1 MKRIIITI
9 IFVLI
14 TFISVTFAV
23 SAILLNSDKILNSF
37 SIISVDN
44 VSHFFAI
51 NFERVKAAEY
61 YEIVVYDEN
70 NVEVFSEKVKKNNV
84 SINLEKI
91 NYNAKYKIV
100 IYAYDKLS
108 DSIAVLNPYIFT
120 YSEPTFSEENN
131 LVMNNDEN
139 YKLII
144 NGNLHKKN
152 YLIRISDNGYKLV
165 EEKLTTNEYMINK
178 KYYKDLE
185 QKLDIEIIDGITSI
199 DKITLYNKM
208 SPISNIVI
216 KTPENDSTLN
226 FNDVTLIY
234 EGGENATKY
243 LIQIYKDN
251 HLIKEAEVKKNK
263 CIISAELFEKAAN
276 YKIKI
281 NAMYKDYNDYTKS
294 GEVQFKMNEK
304 DTLKPVYLNVSP
316 KYIKPGTKL
325 ILNNPNAEGTIY
337 FTTNGEDPVSSGT
350 KYTEPII
357 VNGNMILKA
366 VVMEPN
372 KNNSIVQAFDINVGT
387 KETYSVYLS
396 PSNQDGNYGVP
407 KTGYRNEMVEMN
419 DLTNY
424 IEKKLQQYGVKVYRN
439 SSYGN
444 INLWVSDSKYY
455 GVDLHLAI
463 HSNASS
469 DHQSYGVETWIN
481 EEASKSYSLA
491 YLLQNAIYGI
501 YYNEEEAASRG
512 VKYANGSLGEVN
524 DEFVPFGILLEIAH
538 HDYEKDAYW
547 IMQNKELIANTIADT
562 ILKYFGII

>member
-1 MKRIIITI
+1 ML
-9 IFVLI
+9 VLI
-14 TFISVTFAV
+14 
-23 SAILLNSDKILNSF
+23 
-37 SIISVDN
+37 
-44 VSHFFAI
+44 
-51 NFERVKAAEY
+51 
-61 YEIVVYDEN
+61 
-70 NVEVFSEKVKKNNV
+70 
-84 SINLEKI
+84 EKI

-316 KYIKPGTKL
+316 KYIKLDTKL
-325 ILNNPNAEGTIY
+325 IP
-337 FTTNGEDPVSSGT
+337 
-350 KYTEPII
+350 
-357 VNGNMILKA
+357 
-366 VVMEPN
+366 
-372 KNNSIVQAFDINVGT
+372 
-387 KETYSVYLS
+387 
-396 PSNQDGNYGVP
+396 
-407 KTGYRNEMVEMN
+407 
-419 DLTNY
+419 
-424 IEKKLQQYGVKVYRN
+424 
-439 SSYGN
+439 
-444 INLWVSDSKYY
+444 
-455 GVDLHLAI
+455 
-463 HSNASS
+463 
-469 DHQSYGVETWIN
+469 
-481 EEASKSYSLA
+481 
-491 YLLQNAIYGI
+491 
-501 YYNEEEAASRG
+501 
-512 VKYANGSLGEVN
+512 
-524 DEFVPFGILLEIAH
+524 
-538 HDYEKDAYW
+538 
-547 IMQNKELIANTIADT
+547 
-562 ILKYFGII
+562 